1 MIRYFVFLL
10 FIQSCLITKSHSK
23 SIIRRLPGY
32 DGYLPFKLETGYVG
46 IGEKEDLKLFYCFV
60 ESTRNPKEDPLI
72 FHIPGGPGAS
82 ALFAMLEEA
91 GPLTLISDNLTLT
104 LNPYAWTKMANIIFV
119 DIPAGTGYSYAET
132 KQGWT
137 SSDTILAAHSNEFIK
152 KFLIDH
158 PKFLRNPL
166 YISGYSYTGIV
177 VPKVTLDLY
186 EGIERGEQ
194 PPVNIQGYI
203 LGSPLTDKFMDINSR
218 FEYAHRMAL
227 ISDDIYKE
235 AIDNCDGNY
244 VDINL
249 ANLVCTNS
257 LRSYEEFRMSKALS
271 KWANTDLVR
280 QALNIHQGKVGKWVV
295 INQTLHYK
303 YGKSDTI
310 CYSYDIFSSFSYHKQ
325 LTSKNCRAL
334 ILSGDHDFTF
344 PHVGTEQWITLLN
357 LEVQTPWKPF
367 YVDDQVG
374 GYVTEY
380 AQNNYSLTYASV
392 RGAGHTVVFF
402 KPKESMVLAQRWFS
416 SQTYSSDS

>member
-1 MIRYFVFLL
+1 
-10 FIQSCLITKSHSK
+10 
-23 SIIRRLPGY
+23 
-32 DGYLPFKLETGYVG
+32 
-46 IGEKEDLKLFYCFV
+46 
-60 ESTRNPKEDPLI
+60 
-72 FHIPGGPGAS
+72 
-82 ALFAMLEEA
+82 
-91 GPLTLISDNLTLT
+91 
-104 LNPYAWTKMANIIFV
+104 
-119 DIPAGTGYSYAET
+119 
-132 KQGWT
+132 
-137 SSDTILAAHSNEFIK
+137 
-152 KFLIDH
+152 
-158 PKFLRNPL
+158 
-166 YISGYSYTGIV
+166 
-177 VPKVTLDLY
+177 
-186 EGIERGEQ
+186 
-194 PPVNIQGYI
+194 
-203 LGSPLTDKFMDINSR
+203 MDINSR

-249 ANLVCTNS
+249 ANLACTDS
-257 LRSYEEFRMSKALS
+257 LRSYEECTSHINVDHILLPFCNKSDPTL
-271 KWANTDLVR
+271 DCE
-280 QALNIHQGKVGKWVV
+280 GKVGKWVV

-325 LTSKNCRAL
+325 LSSKNCRAL

-344 PHVGTEQWITLLN
+344 PHVGTEQWIALLN

-416 SQTYSSDS
+416 SQTFSSDS